1 MKRLSTL
8 LREVELKELEAD
20 MEVRLSVFGL
30 RNSLLKR
37 RRIRLE
43 KQKILEEIEKSKGK
57 SAVLE
62 KKQEKI

>member
-8 LREVELKELEAD
+8 LREIELKELEAD

-43 KQKILEEIEKSKGK
+43 KQKILEEIERNKEKL
-57 SAVLE
+57 AVPE
-62 KKQEKI
+62 KK